1 MSSVKVLLADDHGVV
16 RRGLHYLLERSPEF
30 TVVGE
35 AADGREAI
43 ELARDLQPQVVLM
56 DLRMPGT
63 DGLTAIKHLRQ
74 QWPDINVVI
83 LTSYDLPEYREAA
96 TQSKADYFMAKDSRT
111 NDFLALVESICPCQ
125 KEDLNRQK
133 ELS

>member
-1 MSSVKVLLADDHGVV
+1 MDISLPGES
-16 RRGLHYLLERSPEF
+16 GL
-30 TVVGE
+30 
-35 AADGREAI
+35 
-43 ELARDLQPQVVLM
+43 EL
-56 DLRMPGT
+56 T
-63 DGLTAIKHLRQ
+63 KKIKTNY
-74 QWPDINVVI
+74 PDINVVI

-96 TQSKADYFMAKDSRT
+96 TQSKADYFMTKDSRT

>member
-1 MSSVKVLLADDHGVV
+1 MDISLPGES
-16 RRGLHYLLERSPEF
+16 GL
-30 TVVGE
+30 
-35 AADGREAI
+35 
-43 ELARDLQPQVVLM
+43 EL
-56 DLRMPGT
+56 T
-63 DGLTAIKHLRQ
+63 KKIKTNY
-74 QWPDINVVI
+74 PDIIVVI